1 MSDLSN
7 DPVAS
12 FRAAVTEEVP
22 QAEAEARAAREAREA
37 RLGDRLHDAIAVLL
51 LLVAFPF
58 GLALMALATVFGRS
72 LPRALTVGS
81 FMAAVHAVALVQ
93 ALIYGRTVGGVLAE
107 GGGLLR
113 LMLRAAG
120 VEV

>member
-7 DPVAS
+7 DPLRA
-12 FRAAVTEEVP
+12 FRAAVTEEAP
-22 QAEAEARAAREAREA
+22 QEQAEARAAREA
-37 RLGDRLHDAIAVLL
+37 RLGDRLHDAIAVL